1 LAPHQL
7 LSQSKFISVP
17 DSDIREAQLTPARTP
32 PIIGIQRGITWNVEE
47 YDKLQ
52 KYMEDIRLYQWH
64 GDHDSAFLLT
74 ACLNIYIRRQYND
87 HRPSLLHRTR
97 VEANDAEIG
106 TNKITATGIIG
117 IVNILAN
124 QSIRYYFY
132 MSMGLG
138 TTPEAIGQKRLTAE
152 MARLSVLRDGS
163 MAGRGNV
170 WNHVGNFGYGIPTNR
185 YYEFGIHDSPL
196 EPSKMLS
203 RSVLATGLQQTQS
216 ETFLTASHSAI
227 FTPK

>member
-1 LAPHQL
+1 M
-7 LSQSKFISVP
+7 
-17 DSDIREAQLTPARTP
+17 
-32 PIIGIQRGITWNVEE
+32 GIQRGITWSVDD
-47 YDKLQ
+47 YQKLQ
-52 KYMEDIRLYQWH
+52 DFMSLIRLYQWH
-64 GDHDSAFLLT
+64 GDCESAFLLT

-97 VEANDAEIG
+97 VEANDSEIG

-132 MSMGLG
+132 MSMGTG
-138 TTPEAIGQKRLTAE
+138 TIPETIGQKRLTAE
-152 MARLSVLRDGS
+152 AARLSVLRDGS

-203 RSVLATGLQQTQS
+203 RSVLAAGLQQTQND
-216 ETFLTASHSAI
+216 TFLTASHSAI